1 MHTSLKIVHEIFF
14 KAPRLDRHPLIKSMA
29 MTFMFYVTFYGNFFF
44 VKIVKFNLYV
54 LRETD
59 ISVYTNSFNCLS
71 IHIDVM
77 IL

>member
-1 MHTSLKIVHEIFF
+1 MHTSLKIVHDIFF
-14 KAPRLDRHPLIKSMA
+14 KAPRLDRHSLIKSMA

-59 ISVYTNSFNCLS
+59 ISVYKTLLIAFQST
-71 IHIDVM
+71 
-77 IL
+77 